1 MTLLSF
7 YVEVLPNTV
16 VGFIFVVLAIG
27 AINHLLFK
35 RLDGFPPAETFPR
48 VSILV
53 PARNEAH
60 NIEACLRSLLAQQYP
75 GFEVLVLDDHSTDG
89 TPAILERLSRQDA
102 RLRVL
107 SARPLPEG
115 WLGKHWACHQLAQA
129 ATGDLILFTDADTRH
144 EPLALRDGVS
154 ALMSEVAD
162 MLTII
167 PLERVETWG
176 VRLTVPAIGFF
187 ICCFLPLALA
197 QQIRRPSLALAI
209 GQFMLFRRPAL
220 EAIGGYE
227 SVRAEVVDD
236 VALARRIVRLG
247 HRWRIMDGTNRV
259 SCRMYRGFWEA
270 VEGFTKNIFA
280 YFNHHVLLYILV
292 WTWVEVAFALPPL
305 VLLAGELG
313 RPLEFFPQ
321 RQALIATSA
330 SLLCWLIAYRR
341 FRFPLVLVVLYPIT
355 ITLFVLIAFRSMVYN
370 LTGQAQWKDRA
381 LSPPLW
387 RW

>member
-1 MTLLSF
+1 
-7 YVEVLPNTV
+7 
-16 VGFIFVVLAIG
+16 
-27 AINHLLFK
+27 
-35 RLDGFPPAETFPR
+35 
-48 VSILV
+48 
-53 PARNEAH
+53 
-60 NIEACLRSLLAQQYP
+60 
-75 GFEVLVLDDHSTDG
+75 
-89 TPAILERLSRQDA
+89 
-102 RLRVL
+102 
-107 SARPLPEG
+107 
-115 WLGKHWACHQLAQA
+115 
-129 ATGDLILFTDADTRH
+129 
-144 EPLALRDGVS
+144 
-154 ALMSEVAD
+154 
-162 MLTII
+162 
-167 PLERVETWG
+167 